1 MVESPTADRIERH
14 IFAFIDKRQNVS
26 TGSSN
31 PQMYLMGT
39 TRLDLLSYMLFG
51 AYRMELTDRG
61 IDCDE
66 WLPIVGKVAVLND
79 IQRLKTLM
87 EACMLRVFEGVSRAQ
102 RSLRTSA
109 VPSTSIISS
118 PRYNVDAESDESDD
132 DSQRRDRRLS
142 QTEVKELDFL
152 TRDIVNILNGYSE
165 ERLGVQSTKTSPPG
179 TCSCLYE
186 VGIHLMK
193 LLCLQPRL
201 ETLQH
206 PP

>member
-1 MVESPTADRIERH
+1 MVESPTADRIEKH
-14 IFAFIDKRQNVS
+14 IFAFTDKRQNVS

-61 IDCDE
+61 LDCDE

-102 RSLRTSA
+102 RSLRTLA
-109 VPSTSIISS
+109 VPSTSTISG
-118 PRYNVDAESDESDD
+118 PRYNMDAESDESDD
-132 DSQRRDRRLS
+132 DSQRQDRRLS

-165 ERLGVQSTKTSPPG
+165 ERLGVRSTKTSPPG
-179 TCSCLYE
+179 TCSLVCTRSTY
-186 VGIHLMK
+186 I
-193 LLCLQPRL
+193 
-201 ETLQH
+201 
-206 PP
+206 